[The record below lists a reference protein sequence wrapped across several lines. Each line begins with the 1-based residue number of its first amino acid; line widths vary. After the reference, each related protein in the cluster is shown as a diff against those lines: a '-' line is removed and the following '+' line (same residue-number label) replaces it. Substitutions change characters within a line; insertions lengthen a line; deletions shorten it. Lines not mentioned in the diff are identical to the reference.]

1 MRRKEYNKML
11 KESFGLLSDFLK
23 NLKKERGYTIT
34 DLNANKDNVK
44 SLIRSQ
50 YCEEVMNHYG
60 EEKGMEFF
68 HEMISRGEKILVTY
82 KFEDEE

>member
-11 KESFGLLSDFLK
+11 KESFGLLSDYLK

-34 DLNANKDNVK
+34 DLNANKNNLK
-44 SLIRSQ
+44 SLILNQ
-50 YCEEVMNHYG
+50 HYEEVMNHYG

-68 HEMISRGEKILVTY
+68 HEMISRGEKIHVTY
-82 KFEDEE
+82 KFEDDE

>member
-11 KESFGLLSDFLK
+11 KESFELLSDYVK
-23 NLKKERGYTIT
+23 NIKNERGYSLA

-44 SLIRSQ
+44 SMIRNQ
-50 YCEEVMNHYG
+50 HYEEVMNSYG

-68 HEMISRGEKILVTY
+68 YEMILRGEKIHVTY